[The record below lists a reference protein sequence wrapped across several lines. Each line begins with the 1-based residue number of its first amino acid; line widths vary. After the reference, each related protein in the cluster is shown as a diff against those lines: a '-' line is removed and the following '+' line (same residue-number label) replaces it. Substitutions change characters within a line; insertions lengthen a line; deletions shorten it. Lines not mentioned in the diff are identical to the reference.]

1 MTVPALRV
9 AFAGLAH
16 SHPYTDA
23 ENLRAQ
29 GALVVAVHD
38 ADAGVAAAFGERFGA
53 AVAPS
58 PDALAEV
65 GADLVI
71 ATPRWDEAVSILRAV
86 TGPDASAPVFLNK
99 TVAATPAQVSAFSAA
114 VADARVAVGTS
125 SVLRF
130 APGVVM
136 LAEQVAADR
145 AAGAEVLAVRVHAQH
160 DAAAFRL
167 PGREWQDDPE
177 RGGGTLVTVGVHAW
191 EMVDAVLP
199 GAVLAAPA
207 GATRRITGSGTR
219 SEDVGVVCGLLEAPR
234 AESAAPGAERIPV
247 QALITG
253 VPGPDAYRIE
263 VVTSAGVRT
272 ADLDVDDANEALG
285 FAGLVRALRVA
296 APRGRTVAPWSAAE
310 AVVRNTV
317 AAALAAR
324 EGR

>member
-38 ADAGVAAAFGERFGA
+38 TDADAAAAFGERFGA
-53 AVAPS
+53 AVVPS
-58 PDALAEV
+58 PDALTKV

-71 ATPRWDEAVSILRAV
+71 ATPRWDESVSILRAV
-86 TGPDASAPVFLNK
+86 TGPDAVAPVFVNK
-99 TVAATPAQVSAFSAA
+99 TVAATSAQLATFASA
-114 VADARVAVGTS
+114 VAEAGVPVGTS

-130 APGVVM
+130 APAIVA
-136 LAEQVAADR
+136 LAEAVAADR

-167 PGREWQDDPE
+167 PGREWQDDPA

-199 GAVLAAPA
+199 GAVLTAPA
-207 GATRRITGSGTR
+207 GTTRRVAWSPTR
-219 SEDVGVVCGLLEAPR
+219 SEEAGVVTGILELRGAP
-234 AESAAPGAERIPV
+234 SIPV

-253 VPGPDAYRIE
+253 VPGADAYRIE
-263 VVTSAGVRT
+263 VVTSAAVR
-272 ADLDVDDANEALG
+272 AAELDVDDANEALG
-285 FAGLVRALRVA
+285 FAGLVRALRGA
-296 APRGRTVAPWSAAE
+296 ASAGRAVAPWSAAE
-310 AVVRNTV
+310 IVVRNTV
-317 AAALAAR
+317 VAALAAR